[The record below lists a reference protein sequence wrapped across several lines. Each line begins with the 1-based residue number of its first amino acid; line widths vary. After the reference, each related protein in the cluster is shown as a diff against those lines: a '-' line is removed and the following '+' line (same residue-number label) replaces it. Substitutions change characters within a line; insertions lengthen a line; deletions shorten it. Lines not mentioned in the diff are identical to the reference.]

1 MRRQIA
7 FSHVLVTFDNGVND
21 GEPATTRRDS
31 MEEVK
36 VLKPSNEGF
45 DVAATGQKLAAR
57 LRPHCV
63 LIAR

>member
-1 MRRQIA
+1 M
-7 FSHVLVTFDNGVND
+7 
-21 GEPATTRRDS
+21 RRDS

-45 DVAATGQKLAAR
+45 DVTATGPTLAAR
-57 LRPHCV
+57 SRPLWV